1 MPDKKRTQPAAL
13 SEVIG
18 RSVELIVRALAI
30 GVPVLYVLGR
40 VFKEGYWGHI
50 GLPVTLMSYSLQDYL
65 YWGFAA
71 IFNGLIWVF
80 RQMPFG
86 PLGSLV
92 LTLVLV
98 ALAAAFVVVLRRA
111 VVPRIRHRVLAA
123 EAKLQ
128 AWRKDDQSIGM
139 QFLRPFVWLGSRV
152 FNLMF
157 YFLLIIFVIAGSV
170 LAAYK
175 AGQFAAER
183 DRKRLVGSGDA
194 KTPDA
199 RALVHTE
206 VKEGEA
212 SVLLECGPQWCVVIK
227 RGDFMAI
234 RQEHVQRIEHCPD
247 ITTLRSGAVA
257 CEAPSLRVP

>member
-1 MPDKKRTQPAAL
+1 MPDKQTQPVAL
-13 SEVIG
+13 REAIS

-40 VFKEGYWGHI
+40 VFKEGYWEHI
-50 GLPVTLMSYSLQDYL
+50 GLSMTLMSYTLQDYL

-80 RQMPFG
+80 RKMPFG

-92 LTLVLV
+92 LTLFLV
-98 ALAAAFVVVLRRA
+98 SLAAAFVVVLRRA
-111 VVPRIRHRVLAA
+111 VVPRIRHWVLAG

-152 FNLMF
+152 FNWMF
-157 YFLLIIFVIAGSV
+157 YFLLIIFVIAASV

-183 DRKRLVGSGDA
+183 DRKRLVSSGEVI
-194 KTPDA
+194 TPDA

-206 VKEGEA
+206 IEEGEA
-212 SVLLECGPQWCVVIK
+212 SVLLECGPQWCVVIR
-227 RGDFMAI
+227 RGDFVAI
-234 RQEHVQRIEHCPD
+234 RQEHVQRIDHCPHVAM
-247 ITTLRSGAVA
+247 LENGAVV
-257 CEAPSLRVP
+257 CEAPSRATP